1 MKYYFDILDSGTL
14 VIDLVETL
22 IDRHYGNE
30 KEYIKYKI
38 TTSYW
43 MDNNYLEDRFTTSGT
58 WNWKT
63 VNYHY
68 FGKKDI

>member
-1 MKYYFDILDSGTL
+1 MKYYLDILDSGTL

-30 KEYIKYKI
+30 KEYVKYKF

-43 MDNNYLEDRFTTSGT
+43 MDNNYLEDRFTTSGA